1 MINEMHKI
9 AACIA
14 WHTLN
19 DRFIIPV
26 VALIQISN
34 VSPMFQWELS
44 FLIEGL
50 CTLNSCY
57 MQILLTWSV
66 LFKKC
71 VPFFNRPQNSVY

>member
-9 AACIA
+9 TACIA
-14 WHTLN
+14 WQTLN

-44 FLIEGL
+44 FLFEGL
-50 CTLNSCY
+50 LTLSCH
-57 MQILLTWSV
+57 MQIL
-66 LFKKC
+66 
-71 VPFFNRPQNSVY
+71 

>member
-9 AACIA
+9 TACIA

-19 DRFIIPV
+19 DRFII

-44 FLIEGL
+44 FLFEGL
-50 CTLNSCY
+50 LTLSCH
-57 MQILLTWSV
+57 MQIL
-66 LFKKC
+66 
-71 VPFFNRPQNSVY
+71 

>member
-9 AACIA
+9 AARIA

-19 DRFIIPV
+19 HRFII

-34 VSPMFQWELS
+34 VSPMF
-44 FLIEGL
+44 EGL
-50 CTLNSCY
+50 RTLNSCH

-66 LFKKC
+66 FLI
-71 VPFFNRPQNSVY
+71 

>member
-9 AACIA
+9 TACIA

-44 FLIEGL
+44 FLFEGL
-50 CTLNSCY
+50 
-57 MQILLTWSV
+57 LT
-66 LFKKC
+66 
-71 VPFFNRPQNSVY
+71 

>member
-19 DRFIIPV
+19 HRFII

-34 VSPMFQWELS
+34 VTPMFQWELS
-44 FLIEGL
+44 FLIESL
-50 CTLNSCY
+50 CTLNSCH

-66 LFKKC
+66 FLI
-71 VPFFNRPQNSVY
+71 

>member
-19 DRFIIPV
+19 HRFII

-50 CTLNSCY
+50 CTLNSCH

-71 VPFFNRPQNSVY
+71 VPFFNRPQNSVS